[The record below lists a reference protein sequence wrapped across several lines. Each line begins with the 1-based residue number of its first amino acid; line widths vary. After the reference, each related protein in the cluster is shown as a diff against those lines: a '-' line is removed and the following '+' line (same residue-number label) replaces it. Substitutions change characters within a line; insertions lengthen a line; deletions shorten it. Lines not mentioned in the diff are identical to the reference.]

1 MQRKQLHHF
10 VVVVTAASLERFGPE
25 SWQDRW
31 KGQML
36 LHHVE
41 ANSLVHAG
49 LTPRNQS
56 GARKI
61 AHGALCMRERE
72 VVQGHQS
79 RVLEQGADSIP
90 GLWTTSILPCHYGGL
105 RLGCLI

>member
-41 ANSLVHAG
+41 ANSLVPCRIDPQKLKWGSENCTWGIVHEGEGSCAG
-49 LTPRNQS
+49 PS
-56 GARKI
+56 
-61 AHGALCMRERE
+61 
-72 VVQGHQS
+72 
-79 RVLEQGADSIP
+79 EQGVGAGS
-90 GLWTTSILPCHYGGL
+90 
-105 RLGCLI
+105 